1 MDEEAKRLQREATST
16 AEKTSPEFI
25 DVEATHVKAPTTKE
39 SGESTNGE
47 ATSDG
52 GGGSNKDD
60 SGKKGRK
67 FTFQSSDEDSK

>member
-1 MDEEAKRLQREATST
+1 VDEEAERLQRKTAPT

-25 DVEATHVKAPTTKE
+25 DVEATYVKAPTTEE

-52 GGGSNKDD
+52 GRGSNKDD

-67 FTFQSSDEDSK
+67 SVFRSSDVD